1 MRAHHSSKPFSGRAL
16 SSFPAMEPRAK
27 RRKIGD
33 GSRSDSEGSSSP
45 PYHETSAAERLLKL
59 SGRLLQVQGGMRL
72 EKLPTHADIKA
83 MSVGELLATRD
94 GLAKVAWNLQ
104 LVQRVVQ
111 QETQSRTVTFQVTTV
126 SGELMTI
133 VKPVDST
140 VSSLKADCLRA
151 LQKPLHD
158 RLDYK
163 IVIDG
168 NVCSNTSSLLEHRPA
183 KDGDAVQATL
193 VRTKRDSVLPGPGY

>member
-1 MRAHHSSKPFSGRAL
+1 MAQLRAHHSSKPFSGRAL

-33 GSRSDSEGSSSP
+33 GSHSDSEGSSSSP
-45 PYHETSAAERLLKL
+45 DHENSAAEGLLQL
-59 SGRLLQVQGGMRL
+59 SGLLLQ
-72 EKLPTHADIKA
+72 LPTGKRLVEVPTTAAIKA
-83 MSVGELLATRD
+83 MSVGELLAKRD
-94 GLAKVAWNLQ
+94 DLTLAAWNLWLLEQ
-104 LVQRVVQ
+104 DVQ

-151 LQKPLHD
+151 LKKPLHD

-193 VRTKRDSVLPGPGY
+193 VRTKRDSV

>member
-1 MRAHHSSKPFSGRAL
+1 
-16 SSFPAMEPRAK
+16 MEPRAK

-33 GSRSDSEGSSSP
+33 GSHSDSDGSTSS
-45 PYHETSAAERLLKL
+45 PYHETSLAERRLKLAERLL
-59 SGRLLQVQGGMRL
+59 QMQGGNRL

-94 GLAKVAWNLQ
+94 DLATAAWHLE
-104 LVQRVVQ
+104 LLQRVVVH
-111 QETQSRTVTFQVTTV
+111 ETQSRTLTFQVTTV

-133 VKPVDST
+133 VKPVEST

-151 LQKPLHD
+151 LKKPLHD

-163 IVIDG
+163 IVIGG
-168 NVCSNTSSLLEHRPA
+168 NVCSNTSSLLNHLPA

-193 VRTKRDSVLPGPGY
+193 VRTKRDSVLTAPGINRARP

>member
-16 SSFPAMEPRAK
+16 SSFLAMEPRAK

-33 GSRSDSEGSSSP
+33 GSHSDSEESTSS

-59 SGRLLQVQGGMRL
+59 SGRLLQVQGGNRL

-83 MSVGELLATRD
+83 MSVGELLATGHD
-94 GLAKVAWNLQ
+94 LATVAWNLE
-104 LVQRVVQ
+104 LLQRVVV
-111 QETQSRTVTFQVTTV
+111 QETQSRTLTFRVTTV

-133 VKPVDST
+133 VKPVEST

-151 LQKPLHD
+151 L
-158 RLDYK
+158 
-163 IVIDG
+163 
-168 NVCSNTSSLLEHRPA
+168 
-183 KDGDAVQATL
+183 
-193 VRTKRDSVLPGPGY
+193 

>member
-1 MRAHHSSKPFSGRAL
+1 
-16 SSFPAMEPRAK
+16 
-27 RRKIGD
+27 
-33 GSRSDSEGSSSP
+33 
-45 PYHETSAAERLLKL
+45 
-59 SGRLLQVQGGMRL
+59 
-72 EKLPTHADIKA
+72 

-94 GLAKVAWNLQ
+94 GLATAAWNLQ

-111 QETQSRTVTFQVTTV
+111 QEIQSRTLTFEVTTV

-151 LQKPLHD
+151 LKKPLHD

-168 NVCSNTSSLLEHRPA
+168 NVCSNTSSLLDHRPA

-193 VRTKRDSVLPGPGY
+193 VRTKRDSV